1 MHMMVADAPNT
12 KQLRALQVL
21 PLRCNSNLCAGV
33 QVAFLPEQACRRVRL
48 GGVCNSGTASGVCN
62 RLTFPCCAATQQ
74 QDHCD
79 KQDQKTKLAGLANA
93 LLCSFHGAGYQVY
106 EVDLPSKV
114 VQVVSQLRS
123 DLANF
128 TRISK
133 GNGRE
138 VVASTMKPG
147 DSILL

>member
-1 MHMMVADAPNT
+1 MHMMAADAPNT

-21 PLRCNSNLCAGV
+21 PLRCNSNLYAGV
-33 QVAFLPEQACRRVRL
+33 QVAFFPEQVCCRVHL
-48 GGVCNSGTASGVCN
+48 GGVCNSGTAGGVCN
-62 RLTFPCCAATQQ
+62 RLTLPCCAATQQ
-74 QDHCD
+74 QDQCD

-106 EVDLPSKV
+106 EVDLPSKAF
-114 VQVVSQLRS
+114 QVVSQLRS
-123 DLANF
+123 DPANF

-133 GNGRE
+133 GRRE